1 MRTKMSVPDA
11 PCCAPWRR
19 RTLDDSYW
27 NIAPGPPCIMGRN
40 RALVHRRIY
49 LMGPCET
56 VQVES
61 VPYVCDALDVFF
73 FFFKVF
79 FKVNND

>member
-27 NIAPGPPCIMGRN
+27 NIAPDGPPCIMGRN

-56 VQVES
+56 VQVEN
-61 VPYVCDALDVFF
+61 VPYVRNALINFF
-73 FFFKVF
+73 FFSSF
-79 FKVNND
+79 